1 LNYDSQEETALVTLY
16 QQQLVLCGKDA
27 KVATAL
33 IGSQTPTA
41 ETSAAEL
48 AAWISV
54 GRAIVNLDEFIT
66 RE

>member
-1 LNYDSQEETALVTLY
+1 MALY
-16 QQQLVLCGKDA
+16 QQQLSLCSKDA
-27 KVATAL
+27 KVATTL
-33 IGSQTPTA
+33 LGSQTPTA
-41 ETSAAEL
+41 ETPAAEL